1 MNDWKENWRQQ
12 YEEIPVP
19 DEAKR
24 RLEEG
29 IRKAKE
35 EKRNVIRLR
44 LIKRVG
50 GTAAAAMVALTV
62 LVNASPA
69 VAQAMERVPVIGA
82 IAKVVTFRTYEDSR
96 ENAGAQVNIPQIEG
110 EGQQPEANQAI
121 EEYANRLIQMYEE
134 EIQAGGENGN
144 YGLDSTY
151 DVVFENQKYVS
162 IRIRSTLTMASGTE
176 FVKVFNV
183 DKATGQV
190 VELKDLLCGD
200 EAVMAGISENIKAQM
215 EAQMATDENVTY
227 FLNSDTPEWDFKGID
242 GDESYYFNENGQLV
256 IVFEEYEV
264 APGYMGAVEFVIP
277 ESVTGSFGG

>member
-29 IRKAKE
+29 IRKAKA

-62 LVNASPA
+62 LVNGSPA

-215 EAQMATDENVTY
+215 EAQMAADENVTY

>member
-69 VAQAMERVPVIGA
+69 VAQAMERVPVIGT

-176 FVKVFNV
+176 FVKVLNV

-215 EAQMATDENVTY
+215 EAQMAADENVTY

-277 ESVTGSFGG
+277 ENVTGSFGG

>member
-62 LVNASPA
+62 LVNGSPA

-121 EEYANRLIQMYEE
+121 EEYANRLIQMYEK

-215 EAQMATDENVTY
+215 EAQMAADENVSY

>member
-29 IRKAKE
+29 IRMAKE

-110 EGQQPEANQAI
+110 EGQQPEANQVI

-215 EAQMATDENVTY
+215 EAQMAADENVTY

-264 APGYMGAVEFVIP
+264 APGYMGVVEFVIP

>member
-35 EKRNVIRLR
+35 EKRNVMRLR

-215 EAQMATDENVTY
+215 EAQMAADENVSY

>member
-62 LVNASPA
+62 LVNGSPA

-190 VELKDLLCGD
+190 VGLKDLLCGD

-215 EAQMATDENVTY
+215 EAQMAADENVTY

>member
-29 IRKAKE
+29 IRMAKE

-215 EAQMATDENVTY
+215 EAQMAADENVTY

>member
-215 EAQMATDENVTY
+215 EAQMAADENVTY

-242 GDESYYFNENGQLV
+242 GDESYSFNENGQLV

>member
-215 EAQMATDENVTY
+215 EAQMAADENVTY

-242 GDESYYFNENGQLV
+242 GDESYSFNENGQLV
-256 IVFEEYEV
+256 LVFEEYEV

>member
-50 GTAAAAMVALTV
+50 GTAVAAMVALTV

-176 FVKVFNV
+176 FVKVFNI

-215 EAQMATDENVTY
+215 EAQMAADENVTY

>member
-35 EKRNVIRLR
+35 EKRNVMRLR

-62 LVNASPA
+62 LVNGSPA

-215 EAQMATDENVTY
+215 EAQMAADENVTY

>member
-35 EKRNVIRLR
+35 EKRNVMRLR

-62 LVNASPA
+62 LVNGSPA

-121 EEYANRLIQMYEE
+121 EEYANRLIQMYEK

-215 EAQMATDENVTY
+215 EAQMAADENVSY

>member
-35 EKRNVIRLR
+35 EKRNVMRLR

-62 LVNASPA
+62 LVNGSPA

-215 EAQMATDENVTY
+215 EAQMAADENVSY

>member
-183 DKATGQV
+183 DKAP
-190 VELKDLLCGD
+190 
-200 EAVMAGISENIKAQM
+200 AR
-215 EAQMATDENVTY
+215 
-227 FLNSDTPEWDFKGID
+227 W
-242 GDESYYFNENGQLV
+242 
-256 IVFEEYEV
+256 
-264 APGYMGAVEFVIP
+264 
-277 ESVTGSFGG
+277 

>member
-69 VAQAMERVPVIGA
+69 VAQAMERVPVIGT

-215 EAQMATDENVTY
+215 EAQMAADENVTY

-277 ESVTGSFGG
+277 ENVTGSFGG

>member
-29 IRKAKE
+29 IRMAKE

-215 EAQMATDENVTY
+215 EAQMAADENVSY

>member
-215 EAQMATDENVTY
+215 EAQMAADENVTY

>member
-121 EEYANRLIQMYEE
+121 EEYANRLIQMYEK

-215 EAQMATDENVTY
+215 EAQMAADENVTY

>member
-62 LVNASPA
+62 LVNGSPA

-215 EAQMATDENVTY
+215 EAQMAADENVTY

>member
-215 EAQMATDENVTY
+215 EAQMAADENVAY

-277 ESVTGSFGG
+277 ESVTGTFGG

>member
-110 EGQQPEANQAI
+110 EGQQLEANQAI

-215 EAQMATDENVTY
+215 EAQMAADENVTY

>member
-35 EKRNVIRLR
+35 EKRNVMRLR

-121 EEYANRLIQMYEE
+121 EEYANRLIQMYEK

-215 EAQMATDENVTY
+215 EAQMAADENVSY

>member
-176 FVKVFNV
+176 FVRVFNV

-215 EAQMATDENVTY
+215 EAQMAADENVTY

>member
-35 EKRNVIRLR
+35 EKRNVIRFR

-215 EAQMATDENVTY
+215 EAQMAADENVTY

>member
-29 IRKAKE
+29 IRMAKE

-62 LVNASPA
+62 LGNASPA
-69 VAQAMERVPVIGA
+69 VAQAMGRVPVIGA
-82 IAKVVTFRTYEDSR
+82 IAKAVTFRTYEDSR

-215 EAQMATDENVTY
+215 EAQMAADENVSY

>member
-35 EKRNVIRLR
+35 EKRNVMRLR

-62 LVNASPA
+62 LVNGSPA

-121 EEYANRLIQMYEE
+121 EEYANRLIQMYEK

-215 EAQMATDENVTY
+215 EAQMAADENVTY